1 MDNELEDIDIDNENN
16 ENNENNEIIN
26 EPQQDANNE
35 IINEPAQDNNEE
47 NEDSDYNILPDANF
61 STDMV
66 NLTAY
71 KQKVNDSIYENKSI
85 KYEIDIIKN
94 DDKVVELSWKKPFMN
109 GYITKLQSEIVS
121 DSPQLTEE
129 QQNNNTKNSYYIEA
143 LNNHREYYLINK
155 NDEFVSVLTSSI
167 ILFIRRDSLK
177 SYIDQKDFTVELEK
191 IEHDNFKNKHP
202 DILFYNHVSHNIVIK
217 WNNGN
222 TRDDKF
228 LNHIETKGKTILFTF
243 VTCKV
248 NDELYDEYIKPKFI
262 TESYIKSNE
271 MDIDDGSES
280 ERQSKYYFFNINFL
294 VTFLPL
300 LKFLPRDILPFAIA
314 RANALKYTFENQ
326 PDLNVENQP
335 DLNDIMFD
343 DEATKQNKTLQHGIM
358 ELFLLIK
365 DNIYPYYRS
374 YPYHTEQINSRIFQ
388 IIEWAATVSNAKVT
402 VISKNMEKQN
412 KKPMYNYTG
421 TGENNKIIS
430 EPVKKTT
437 DSMDN
442 ECPVE
447 RKPISE
453 DGEQTEEKTYENLNN
468 FYSTFNSKL
477 LDHYPDLYVLQDRR
491 YQPDPFRKLP
501 SLRQLSRLIST
512 IFCLYLLLNDKGYAS
527 VSGGDLFRYL
537 LYDEIKTSA
546 DLDYVFWLNDIND
559 KEEIIYKLTSSLVT
573 LIAFLQSALYFTDLK
588 HFIEFDMFYSPD
600 KSYKFIIEINGKG
613 DHNKFTMRTMNNPD
627 KFPVTLLSVD
637 CNLKKEM
644 YFIANDN
651 EYTKFKTNIVDVDE
665 KENEELIINLYKST
679 YLSSGNY
686 YVLAAIDM
694 VIKDVSKIDEKL
706 RVNINTEMETGNSK
720 ETIRFPSDLM
730 GIRYLTDEQGKMIK
744 TDDTD
749 NYFTLTETVQTDTG
763 GKKIGDIISGVRR
776 NYSNEANKLKYYN
789 ELKYYN
795 DIIDQKLQIPSI
807 FTNSDD
813 EIMEEDVDINESKE
827 TGQVTKKQRDKIGNK
842 TRYSVLLTPSV
853 TTDAMLALVKEV
865 LKDGFKLA
873 RIIGDKDK
881 KDKKRKDSIEERIH
895 CLIAQMYKDIEVIEL
910 DAVNN
915 VKTGP
920 IIRILRE
927 LIEMIVYKE
936 PLRPLDASI
945 PSIPE
950 KYNIFIPGDNIVAYK
965 LDELLK
971 NINSR
976 LIIDYSDSSSD
987 ETYYPEDVE
996 NNGSQGETV
1005 SSVYNSQ
1012 NSQSSQSS
1020 FGELSQNSIDIG
1032 MYPGFS
1038 LSAKP
1043 VISKKVTDALS
1054 RQTNVPF
1061 KKAPKSISS
1070 FRDLIREITERLY
1083 NLTTTNTRS
1092 GKIPPKKILPNKS
1105 KILTVIPE
1113 DNQQPDFIKNGE
1125 KYIWVEV
1132 VDGRDHYKKEGDND
1146 EPPTLYFNDGQEIYG
1161 PVPELESNEPVEK
1174 SNEPVEKSNEP
1185 VEKSNEPA
1193 EESIDEETETG
1204 GKRSPDGKR
1213 SPGGKRTRKTIRG
1226 KKKTRKTGNKKNKN
1240 KKRVSRVNKKRRKR
1254 VKTRKNV

>member
-1 MDNELEDIDIDNENN
+1 MENKSQDSKDTDKIEVDIEIINK
-16 ENNENNEIIN
+16 IIN
-26 EPQQDANNE
+26 EP
-35 IINEPAQDNNEE
+35 EPEQNNNEE
-47 NEDSDYNILPDANF
+47 INEENRLNEDSDYNILPDANF
-61 STDMV
+61 SSDMD

-71 KQKVNDSIYENKSI
+71 LQKVNGLYQNTDI
-85 KYEIDIIKN
+85 KINNLIKN
-94 DDKVVELSWKKPFMN
+94 DDKVVELSWKRPFIN
-109 GYITKLQSEIVS
+109 EISPSIPGYIRKLQSGIFWDCSLLSE
-121 DSPQLTEE
+121 EE
-129 QQNNNTKNSYYIEA
+129 QNMNTKNSYYIEA

-155 NDEFVSVLTSSI
+155 DDEFVNHLISSI
-167 ILFIRRDSLK
+167 ILFISKGENSLER
-177 SYIDQKDFTVELEK
+177 YIKQKDFTVEPEK
-191 IEHDNFKNKHP
+191 IEHYNFKNKHP

-228 LNHIETKGKTILFTF
+228 LNHIKTKGKIILFTF

-248 NDELYDEYIKPKFI
+248 NDELYDRYIKPNFI
-262 TESYIKSNE
+262 TQYGSNE
-271 MDIDDGSES
+271 Y
-280 ERQSKYYFFNINFL
+280 KYYIFNINFL

-326 PDLNVENQP
+326 PYLN
-335 DLNDIMFD
+335 DLNDIMDD

-365 DNIYPYYRS
+365 DNIYPS
-374 YPYHTEQINSRIFQ
+374 YSTYPDHSDEINSRIFQ

-402 VISKNMEKQN
+402 VISKNMEKQS
-412 KKPMYNYTG
+412 KKPIYNYTG
-421 TGENNKIIS
+421 TGENNEIIS

-453 DGEQTEEKTYENLNN
+453 DGEQTEKKTYKNLND
-468 FYSTFNSKL
+468 FYSTFNSEL
-477 LDHYPDLYVLQDRR
+477 LDNYPDLYVLQDRR

-546 DLDYVFWLNDIND
+546 DLDYVFWLNDIKND

-588 HFIEFDMFYSPD
+588 HFIEFDMFGPEN

-613 DHNKFTMRTMNNPD
+613 DHNKFTMRTMNNPV

-665 KENEELIINLYKST
+665 KENEELVINLYKST
-679 YLSSGNY
+679 YLRSENY

-694 VIKDVSKIDEKL
+694 VIKDVTTIDEEL
-706 RVNINTEMETGNSK
+706 RVNINTEMETDNS
-720 ETIRFPSDLM
+720 EIIRFLSNLID
-730 GIRYLTDEQGKMIK
+730 IRYLTDEKGEMIK
-744 TDDTD
+744 IDDTDDTD
-749 NYFTLTETVQTDTG
+749 NYFIIKNTILTDSGSKEID
-763 GKKIGDIISGVRR
+763 DIISDVRTK
-776 NYSNEANKLKYYN
+776 YSTESKKLEYYN
-789 ELKYYN
+789 ENIK
-795 DIIDQKLQIPSI
+795 KLQIDS
-807 FTNSDD
+807 SG
-813 EIMEEDVDINESKE
+813 EI
-827 TGQVTKKQRDKIGNK
+827 TKKQRSQTSNK
-842 TRYSVLLTPSV
+842 TGYPVLLTPSV
-853 TTDAMLALVKEV
+853 TPEAMLILVNEV

-881 KDKKRKDSIEERIH
+881 KDKKRKDNIEERKK
-895 CLIAQMYKDIEVIEL
+895 CSIAQMYTEIEVIEL

-927 LIEMIVYKE
+927 LIEMIVFKE
-936 PLRPLDASI
+936 PLIPLKEPLI
-945 PSIPE
+945 PLKASIPE

-1012 NSQSSQSS
+1012 NSQNSQSS
-1020 FGELSQNSIDIG
+1020 FGELSQDSIDIG
-1032 MYPGFS
+1032 MYPGFTV
-1038 LSAKP
+1038 SAEP
-1043 VISKKVTDALS
+1043 VISKKASEALS

-1061 KKAPKSISS
+1061 KKAPKRISS
-1070 FRDLIREITERLY
+1070 FGDLIREITNRLY
-1083 NLTTTNTRS
+1083 ELTTTNTKS

-1113 DNQQPDFIKNGE
+1113 DNQQSDITSIPRISTVIPQVNRQPDIIINRE
-1125 KYIWVEV
+1125 KYIWVEEV
-1132 VDGRDHYKKEGDND
+1132 NGEHHYRKEGDND
-1146 EPPTLYFNDGQEIYG
+1146 PTTLYSADGVDIT
-1161 PVPELESNEPVEK
+1161 VPPLEAIPENS
-1174 SNEPVEKSNEP
+1174 
-1185 VEKSNEPA
+1185 
-1193 EESIDEETETG
+1193 G
-1204 GKRSPDGKR
+1204 GKR
-1213 SPGGKRTRKTIRG
+1213 SPGGKRTRKRRRD
-1226 KKKTRKTGNKKNKN
+1226 KKQTRKTGNKKNKS
-1240 KKRVSRVNKKRRKR
+1240 KKRVSRVNKKRIGK
-1254 VKTRKNV
+1254 KTRKNM